1 MKQSYLTPLLV
12 GILAVPALAPAT
24 LAQTR
29 QPAAATAAAVSDHE
43 LRAFAKVYT
52 RYHELRETYE
62 TQINRTAD
70 AKHKQNLQDEGNAKL
85 KAILQEQGLT
95 ADSYNRIFAAVN
107 GDESLRQK
115 ALDLVAQE
123 RAKS

>member
-12 GILAVPALAPAT
+12 GIMAAPAFAPAT
-24 LAQTR
+24 LAQMR
-29 QPAAATAAAVSDHE
+29 QPAAAAAAAVSDHE

-52 RYHELRETYE
+52 RYQQLRENYE
-62 TQINRTAD
+62 TQINRTQD

-107 GDESLRQK
+107 GDERLRQK

-123 RAKS
+123 RAQS